1 MKKLISTLLFVL
13 VCLSGQSQNV
23 KVWNQ
28 VATGHANTPY
38 VKVTKVALY
47 EDRTEMSM
55 HIDFVAGQWIRIA
68 TNTFLQ
74 VDGKQFP
81 VKDATV
87 ITLGEQYTMPAD
99 TLNFVLTFEPVPQ
112 NVKSI
117 DMVEPGGWV
126 VPNIRNAGLL
136 PEGIT
141 NTYWRDETT
150 GDWLI
155 GFAPKHVIYKNK
167 VYDIASQTMK
177 KDAYTLTLDDG
188 TTIQVGKM
196 KKGLRS
202 IAVGNGKPATCS
214 PITKATLPDY
224 PTKDTRTGFVDN
236 GYRLDDSATIVG
248 WLKDMPDAIRQQ
260 NQEFSID
267 IENILTNKQETTY
280 AKMDSLGRFTF
291 KLPLFNTS
299 EVFIDWGRSFVNA
312 FMEPGKTYFFLYD
325 FVTGQKLWMGD
336 DVRVQNE
343 MLTHPRSRADAQVP
357 YDQKDVDL
365 IAYWAECDSTR
376 QLQKAHLAALQQ
388 SFPTL
393 SQRYIDYIGDY
404 YRMLQGRNMMQARF
418 YAKDRIVPQEYM
430 DYVGREFWRKAP
442 KPYTLYRDFTTMNND
457 FLSQIVTTKGT
468 DNLPDIFKRFE
479 KEGKVKLTAEESRA
493 LEGFLEKVKEVNA
506 EITAAKSEEEQQKI
520 IEAFNNSEM
529 VTTLNAL
536 IIKNAGVLNT
546 LGYQQALDVVDS
558 LGCDRPLRDI
568 VLAQRMLQTIDGT
581 RQPLDPEILAFAEE
595 NCQLPSAFQVVKSL
609 NDKYLAIQKRDISKS
624 PSLKTADELANMS
637 DGEKILRKIIEPYK
651 GKIILVDI
659 WGTWCGPCK
668 EALSHSQEEYER
680 LKDYDL
686 VYLYLCN
693 RSSDESWKNTIKEYD
708 VLGDNVVHYN
718 LPADQQSAIEHFL
731 SVNAFPTYK
740 LIDRD
745 GTILEVNADPHNLER
760 LAGLLENMK

>member
-1 MKKLISTLLFVL
+1 M
-13 VCLSGQSQNV
+13 
-23 KVWNQ
+23 
-28 VATGHANTPY
+28 
-38 VKVTKVALY
+38 
-47 EDRTEMSM
+47 
-55 HIDFVAGQWIRIA
+55 
-68 TNTFLQ
+68 
-74 VDGKQFP
+74 
-81 VKDATV
+81 
-87 ITLGEQYTMPAD
+87 
-99 TLNFVLTFEPVPQ
+99 
-112 NVKSI
+112 
-117 DMVEPGGWV
+117 
-126 VPNIRNAGLL
+126 
-136 PEGIT
+136 
-141 NTYWRDETT
+141 
-150 GDWLI
+150 
-155 GFAPKHVIYKNK
+155 
-167 VYDIASQTMK
+167 
-177 KDAYTLTLDDG
+177 
-188 TTIQVGKM
+188 
-196 KKGLRS
+196 
-202 IAVGNGKPATCS
+202 
-214 PITKATLPDY
+214 
-224 PTKDTRTGFVDN
+224 
-236 GYRLDDSATIVG
+236 
-248 WLKDMPDAIRQQ
+248 
-260 NQEFSID
+260 
-267 IENILTNKQETTY
+267 
-280 AKMDSLGRFTF
+280 
-291 KLPLFNTS
+291 
-299 EVFIDWGRSFVNA
+299 
-312 FMEPGKTYFFLYD
+312 
-325 FVTGQKLWMGD
+325 
-336 DVRVQNE
+336 
-343 MLTHPRSRADAQVP
+343 
-357 YDQKDVDL
+357 
-365 IAYWAECDSTR
+365 
-376 QLQKAHLAALQQ
+376 
-388 SFPTL
+388 
-393 SQRYIDYIGDY
+393 
-404 YRMLQGRNMMQARF
+404 
-418 YAKDRIVPQEYM
+418 
-430 DYVGREFWRKAP
+430 
-442 KPYTLYRDFTTMNND
+442 
-457 FLSQIVTTKGT
+457 
-468 DNLPDIFKRFE
+468 
-479 KEGKVKLTAEESRA
+479 
-493 LEGFLEKVKEVNA
+493 NA

-668 EALSHSQEEYER
+668 EALSHSKEEYER

>member
-28 VATGHANTPY
+28 VITGHANTPY

-112 NVKSI
+112 NAKSI

-150 GDWLI
+150 GNWLI

-196 KKGLRS
+196 KKGLRT

-214 PITKATLPDY
+214 PITTASLPDY
-224 PTKDTRTGFVDN
+224 PTKDTHTGFVDN

-299 EVFIDWGRSFVNA
+299 EVFIDWGRSYINA
-312 FMEPGKTYFFLYD
+312 FLEPGKTYFLLSD

-376 QLQKAHLAALQQ
+376 LLQKAHLAALQQ
-388 SFPTL
+388 SHPNL

-479 KEGKVKLTAEESRA
+479 KEGKVKLTAEESSA
-493 LEGFLEKVKEVNA
+493 LEGFLEKVKQVNA
-506 EITAAKSEEEQQKI
+506 EVAAAKSEEEQQKI

-668 EALSHSQEEYER
+668 EALSHSKEEYER

>member
-23 KVWNQ
+23 KVWNE
-28 VATGHANTPY
+28 VVTGHANTPY

-47 EDRTEMSM
+47 ENRTELSM

-74 VDGKQFP
+74 ADGKQFP

-112 NVKSI
+112 NAKSI

-196 KKGLRS
+196 KKGLRT

-214 PITKATLPDY
+214 PITTATLPDY
-224 PTKDTRTGFVDN
+224 PTKDSRTGFVDN

-365 IAYWAECDSTR
+365 IAYWAECDSTSL
-376 QLQKAHLAALQQ
+376 LQKAHLAALQQ

-609 NDKYLAIQKRDISKS
+609 NDKYLAIQQRDISKS

-693 RSSDESWKNTIKEYD
+693 RSSDESWRNIIKEYD

-760 LAGLLENMK
+760 LAGLLDNMK